1 MDSYIIEL
9 SYSEEDEGYIAVVPK
24 LPGCSAFG
32 KTRKEAL
39 QEIEV
44 AIELRLKVM
53 KSEPDEMEKS
63 DFSPGED
70 EKFKYVCTD
79 IAIENPDKT
88 EVAVISYPR

>member
-1 MDSYIIEL
+1 MNGYIIEL
-9 SYSEEDEGYIAVVPK
+9 FYSEEDEGYIAVVPK

-44 AIELRLKVM
+44 AIELRLEVM
-53 KSEPDEMEKS
+53 KSEQGEMEKS
-63 DFSPGED
+63 NFSQGKD
-70 EKFKYVCTD
+70 EEFKYVCTD

-88 EVAVISYPR
+88 EITAISYP